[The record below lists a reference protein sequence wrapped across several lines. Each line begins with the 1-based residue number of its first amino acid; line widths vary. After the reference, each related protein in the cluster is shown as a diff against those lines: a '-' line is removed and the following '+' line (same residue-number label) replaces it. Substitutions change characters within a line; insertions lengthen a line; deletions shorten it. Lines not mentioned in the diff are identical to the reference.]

1 MNSGSLLCLST
12 LNRLVSSRLLRLS
25 SILASYQC
33 DNDDIFFL
41 FIFYCPTNRPPNR
54 RAGVANSSQ
63 KACDNC
69 LDTVRYLVDRLH
81 EM

>member
-1 MNSGSLLCLST
+1 MVST
-12 LNRLVSSRLLRLS
+12 LNRLVSSSLLRLS
-25 SILASYQC
+25 SILVSYQC
-33 DNDDIFFL
+33 DNDEIFFL
-41 FIFYCPTNRPPNR
+41 FYCPTNSPPNR
-54 RAGVANSSQ
+54 GAGASNSSQ